1 MFMSVSY
8 QIKKFEL
15 MVTVYCITIRIV
27 ELDSFQSPAQQEH
40 TDQARRRIV
49 RSVLMA
55 SSVVKERSLVHHGA
69 LGMRPVC
76 KTLVVV
82 CI

>member
-1 MFMSVSY
+1 
-8 QIKKFEL
+8 

-49 RSVLMA
+49 KSVLRA
-55 SSVVKERSLVHHGA
+55 SSVVKEQSLAHHVA
-69 LGMRPVC
+69 LVMRLIF